1 MPILEDY
8 DQFEGF
14 HWETGSLRNHLAYQ
28 GIRAPHNDKPYSEAM
43 ILGISGGIT
52 MGYYTFDYVGLD
64 PMVRILTRNT
74 FDPLPTIYKRLGI
87 NSSVYQ
93 TANADKGVRNLEE
106 ILESGST
113 AICYAD
119 MYSLPYNLLRPD
131 EDMWAMMPILIYGYD
146 AQNHQVWIADRSKK
160 PLDISIE
167 ELAIARG
174 RTKNNKYRL
183 IIHEPP
189 DPYKLKQAVMDG
201 INHCVSN
208 FTQPPP
214 KGSKNNFGFLAYKKW
229 VDLLL
234 KPNVRGSWQIE
245 FAAGPRMY
253 AGLISAFEDIRTF
266 GKNGGADRYLYADF
280 LIEASLVLSK
290 PALKEIAHQFLLSAK
305 AWDDLSSSLLPDK
318 IPMFK
323 ETRSLIVEKHKI
335 FHEQGSSAQEE
346 MLGKKNRLSEL
357 KVIIGEDFPIN
368 EAQAEEMRIEI
379 AERVM
384 NVMRIEE
391 SAIEILAKVSHE

>member
-14 HWETGSLRNHLAYQ
+14 HWETGSLRNHLAYK

-43 ILGISGGIT
+43 LLGISGGIT
-52 MGYYTFDYVGLD
+52 MGYYTFDYEGID

-87 NSSVYQ
+87 NSSVFQ
-93 TANADKGVRNLEE
+93 TANADKGVQNLDE

-119 MYSLPYNLLRPD
+119 MYSLPYNLLGPV
-131 EDMWAMMPILIYGYD
+131 ENMWAMMPILIYGND
-146 AQNHQVWIADRSKK
+146 LQNNQVWIADRSKK
-160 PLDISIE
+160 PLNISTE

-183 IIHEPP
+183 IVHESP
-189 DPYKLKQAVMDG
+189 DPQKLKQAVKDG

-229 VDLLL
+229 IDLLL
-234 KPNVRGSWQIE
+234 NPNLRGSWHKE
-245 FAAGPRMY
+245 FTAGPRMY
-253 AGLISAFEDIRTF
+253 AGLISAFEDICIF
-266 GKNGGADRYLYADF
+266 GKDGGADRYLYADF
-280 LIEASLVLSK
+280 LTEASFVLSQ
-290 PALKEIAHQFLLSAK
+290 PALKDVAHQFSQSAK
-305 AWDDLSSSLLPDK
+305 AWDNLATSLLPDEV
-318 IPMFK
+318 PSFK
-323 ETRSLIVEKHKI
+323 ETRSLITEKHKI

-346 MLGKKNRLSEL
+346 MLDMKNRLAEL
-357 KVIIGEDFPIN
+357 KVSIGEDFPIN
-368 EAQAEEMRIEI
+368 ETQAEEMRREI
-379 AERVM
+379 ADKVM

-391 SAIEILAKVSHE
+391 NAIEDLTKVIHR